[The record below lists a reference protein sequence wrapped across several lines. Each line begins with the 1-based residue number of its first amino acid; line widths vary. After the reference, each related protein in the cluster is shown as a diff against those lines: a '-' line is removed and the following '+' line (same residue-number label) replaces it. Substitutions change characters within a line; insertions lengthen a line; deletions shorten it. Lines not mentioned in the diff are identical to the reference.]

1 MNAKRELDKDMG
13 EETSLTSSI
22 LVRLSRSRMY
32 LCCES
37 KPVSR
42 YKTSTPRKKAR
53 SPRAL
58 TAKSIW
64 RSWSNTSMAAEFDA
78 VMMISSTYK
87 RINMVTVAHLRGN
100 KQESALDVVKPI
112 CSLLLSHENHAR
124 GPVSNH
130 KELCSTYICDVV
142 RRVDISHAVSYDLQI
157 KSHNHSI
164 LCHDLKEP
172 DKRSWWRLRQF
183 GCGKM
188 LLDVVMSVS
197 IIK

>member
-1 MNAKRELDKDMG
+1 
-13 EETSLTSSI
+13 
-22 LVRLSRSRMY
+22 
-32 LCCES
+32 
-37 KPVSR
+37 
-42 YKTSTPRKKAR
+42 
-53 SPRAL
+53 
-58 TAKSIW
+58 
-64 RSWSNTSMAAEFDA
+64 MAAEFDA

-100 KQESALDVVKPI
+100 KQESALD
-112 CSLLLSHENHAR
+112 ENHAR

-172 DKRSWWRLRQF
+172 DKRSW
-183 GCGKM
+183 
-188 LLDVVMSVS
+188 
-197 IIK
+197 